1 MATEDHNSI
10 SFILGLNQFQEP
22 SGTENVEAAAAG
34 DTNPLLAGLNLL
46 PSASP
51 ENAEDTMTNF
61 ANQLS
66 LWTNASFN
74 FDGPMGHALIGDEE
88 KEPPKNDGQAHRD
101 DDEKRMQRFLA
112 ASGAHSNAAR
122 DKNRE
127 LDRENRLSPS
137 GAPLPNAPAGETPAP
152 SAFGTGAPFANDL
165 LHTASPGR
173 AFAHAQ
179 PHAALGPHDTNAW
192 RASSADRSS
201 APAERPDVPVAPA
214 PAPAPGADTT
224 WDLTSTLALQ
234 YLLSKNPG
242 VLQNL
247 PHVAQGAGALASVP
261 SAPSVPPAP
270 SVPGPSTWN
279 VPAPAGTRTH
289 PNSGYSTPHAPV
301 DPYQLLHAHSSPAP
315 APAASGAQSSSS
327 SLSLGESS
335 RLTRPAQP
343 TPPSTEFTFSPP
355 GDTRKPV
362 AGSKRSSS
370 SSQGRNGSGKAERA
384 PESEDEPHDTN
395 SDGHKAEDR
404 RNGRGASATERLK
417 LVNTGNPEAD
427 AEANRL
433 AIEEDKRR
441 RNTAASA
448 RFRVKKKQR
457 EAALEMTARELEA
470 QVGELKQINERLRTE
485 NEWLK
490 RLITARPEGL
500 SALLG
505 SSMPPAPQVTQPARP
520 PVAVNQPIR
529 PAPPHMPMGKETR
542 DAHPE

>member
-10 SFILGLNQFQEP
+10 SFILGLNQFQES

-137 GAPLPNAPAGETPAP
+137 GASLPGAPAGETPAQA
-152 SAFGTGAPFANDL
+152 AFGTGAPFANDL

-192 RASSADRSS
+192 RATSADRSS
-201 APAERPDVPVAPA
+201 APAERPDAAAAPA
-214 PAPAPGADTT
+214 PAPAPASDTT

-247 PHVAQGAGALASVP
+247 PHMAQGPAALAS
-261 SAPSVPPAP
+261 APPAP

-279 VPAPAGTRTH
+279 APVPTSARAQPS
-289 PNSGYSTPHAPV
+289 SGYSTPHAPAPPV
-301 DPYQLLHAHSSPAP
+301 DPYQLLRAPSPLPGSS
-315 APAASGAQSSSS
+315 AQSSSS

-335 RLTRPAQP
+335 RLTRPSQP
-343 TPPSTEFTFSPP
+343 TPPSSEFTFSPP
-355 GDTRKPV
+355 GDTRKQV

-370 SSQGRNGSGKAERA
+370 SSHGRSGSGKAERA
-384 PESEDEPHDTN
+384 AESEDEPHDAN
-395 SDGHKAEDR
+395 NDANKEDR
-404 RNGRGASATERLK
+404 RNGRGTNATEQLK

-505 SSMPPAPQVTQPARP
+505 SSMPPPPQATPPAPPRP
-520 PVAVNQPIR
+520 PVPVNQPIR
-529 PAPPHMPMGKETR
+529 PAPPHMSLGKESR
-542 DAHPE
+542 DGQAE

>member
-22 SGTENVEAAAAG
+22 SGTENVEAPAAG

-51 ENAEDTMTNF
+51 ENPEETMSNF

-127 LDRENRLSPS
+127 LDRENRLSPNGTS
-137 GAPLPNAPAGETPAP
+137 QPSAHAGETPTQG
-152 SAFGTGAPFANDL
+152 AFGSGAPFSNDL
-165 LHTASPGR
+165 LHAASPGR
-173 AFAHAQ
+173 VFAHAQ

-192 RASSADRSS
+192 RATSADRSS
-201 APAERPDVPVAPA
+201 VPAERPDAAATPTPA
-214 PAPAPGADTT
+214 PAPSSDTS
-224 WDLTSTLALQ
+224 WDLTSTLALH

-247 PHVAQGAGALASVP
+247 PHVAQGPAGMA
-261 SAPSVPPAP
+261 SAPPTP

-279 VPAPAGTRTH
+279 APAQGARAH
-289 PNSGYSTPHAPV
+289 SSSGYTTPHAPV
-301 DPYQLLHAHSSPAP
+301 DPYQLLHAPSPLPASS
-315 APAASGAQSSSS
+315 AQSSSS

-343 TPPSTEFTFSPP
+343 TPPSSEFTFSPP
-355 GDTRKPV
+355 GEARKSV
-362 AGSKRSSS
+362 AGSKRGSSS
-370 SSQGRNGSGKAERA
+370 HGRSGTGKAERGG
-384 PESEDEPHDTN
+384 ESEDEPHDANNDATK
-395 SDGHKAEDR
+395 DDR
-404 RNGRGASATERLK
+404 RNGRGTNATERVK

-433 AIEEDKRR
+433 ALEEDKRR

-490 RLITARPEGL
+490 RLITTRPEGL

-505 SSMPPAPQVTQPARP
+505 SSMPPATQVTPPAPPRP
-520 PVAVNQPIR
+520 HVPVNQPIR
-529 PAPPHMPMGKETR
+529 PALPHMTLGKETR
-542 DAHPE
+542 DGQAE